1 MLKLRRKTAH
11 KKANSGTK
19 VVTGLY
25 NSEFCVHVNSHIII
39 ELHIPGIPR
48 GERLQI
54 IKEVH
59 QNIIEREPDDQ
70 HDVGVVDV
78 QLILYQPPA
87 VLQQQ

>member
-1 MLKLRRKTAH
+1 MLKVCPKTAH
-11 KKANSGTK
+11 KKANLRTK
-19 VVTGLY
+19 VVTCLY
-25 NSEFCVHVNSHIII
+25 NLEFCVCVNNHVIIK
-39 ELHIPGIPR
+39 LHIPAIPR

-59 QNIIEREPDDQ
+59 QNLIEREPDDQ
-70 HDVGVVDV
+70 HDAGVVDV